1 MESPKSDAGMPED
14 FSIDAEA
21 DEQGQHDTHELEE
34 RQRCPGCTP
43 KNLEKK
49 RRTIFV
55 SCALVLAGAV
65 LLIVGAVLVA
75 ETGQFSAGVALV
87 VIGGK
92 GASVHAGFCSQL
104 FSLSSNL
111 LSSWSVHGIHSH
123 PSIPRQTWLVH

>member
-1 MESPKSDAGMPED
+1 MASSPQSDGVPED

-21 DEQGQHDTHELEE
+21 DEQESHDTKALEE

-55 SCALVLAGAV
+55 SCALILAGIV
-65 LLIVGAVLVA
+65 LLIVGAVLVTQ
-75 ETGQFSAGVALV
+75 TGQFSAGVALV

-92 GASVHAGFCSQL
+92 
-104 FSLSSNL
+104 
-111 LSSWSVHGIHSH
+111 W
-123 PSIPRQTWLVH
+123 